1 MKAFMRDEGPR
12 YDPELAYNLFG
23 IVLSL
28 FHRKLGQGDLP
39 VIPAVASDP
48 SLEHSLPMQR
58 IK

>member
-1 MKAFMRDEGPR
+1 MRDEGPR